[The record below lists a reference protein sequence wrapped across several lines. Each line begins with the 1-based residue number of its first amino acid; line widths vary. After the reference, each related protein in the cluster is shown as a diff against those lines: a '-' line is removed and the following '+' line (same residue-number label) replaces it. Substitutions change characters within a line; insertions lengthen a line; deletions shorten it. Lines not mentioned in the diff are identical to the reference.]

1 MTKEFEKVDLDTKFD
16 KQVEKKIEEKKK
28 KIEWETPK

>member
-1 MTKEFEKVDLDTKFD
+1 MTKEFDEFD

-28 KIEWETPK
+28 DINWESPK

>member
-1 MTKEFEKVDLDTKFD
+1 MTKEFDEFD

-28 KIEWETPK
+28 DIEWESPK